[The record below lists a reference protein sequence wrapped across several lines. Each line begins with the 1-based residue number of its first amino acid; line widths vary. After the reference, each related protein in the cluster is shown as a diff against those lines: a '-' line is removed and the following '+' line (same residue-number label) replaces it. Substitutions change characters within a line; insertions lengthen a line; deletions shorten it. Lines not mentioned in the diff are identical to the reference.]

1 MNIFGS
7 HWDNHWQKI
16 QEDWMQKVAPEDI
29 VLIPGDI
36 SWAMNLE
43 EAQMDLDEI
52 AKMPGRKIMLK
63 GNHDYW
69 WSSLSKVRS
78 ILPQNTMVLQNDS
91 FLYGN
96 TVICGTRGWICPNS
110 SNFSDQDMK
119 IYNREVMRLELS
131 LKNGRKYEC
140 PNIVAMMHYPPF
152 NEKMEPSGFTQL
164 FKEYGVKK
172 VVYGHI
178 HGEGL
183 KNAFDGVVDQTEYF
197 LVSCDYLNFQLRL
210 IQE

>member
-1 MNIFGS
+1 
-7 HWDNHWQKI
+7 
-16 QEDWMQKVAPEDI
+16 
-29 VLIPGDI
+29 
-36 SWAMNLE
+36 
-43 EAQMDLDEI
+43 
-52 AKMPGRKIMLK
+52 
-63 GNHDYW
+63 
-69 WSSLSKVRS
+69 
-78 ILPQNTMVLQNDS
+78 
-91 FLYGN
+91 
-96 TVICGTRGWICPNS
+96 
-110 SNFSDQDMK
+110 
-119 IYNREVMRLELS
+119 
-131 LKNGRKYEC
+131 
-140 PNIVAMMHYPPF
+140 MMHYPPF